1 MYRGFHLSS
10 LFRGVSTVALLGVL
24 MGSSAHA
31 ADQPSSV
38 TFSVPVSAVIVA
50 SVGAIRPLSSSLT
63 DSLIHASAHGSLSLP
78 ALSWVRST
86 GTRDLFSGLMLA
98 SASDSSV
105 PTPAAVSRSAFPS
118 SGQSTGFAPSSA
130 TTADASRFVVASRA
144 VPRSPGYVSVAMT
157 YE

>member
-10 LFRGVSTVALLGVL
+10 LFRGVSTVALFGVA

-31 ADQPSSV
+31 ADQPASA

-50 SVGAIRPLSSSLT
+50 SVGAVRPLSSTLT
-63 DSLIHASAHGSLSLP
+63 DSLIHTSAHGSLALP
-78 ALSWVRST
+78 ALTWVRST

-98 SASDSSV
+98 SASDSGV
-105 PTPAAVSRSAFPS
+105 PTTAAGSRSASPS
-118 SGQSTGFAPSSA
+118 SGQGTGFAPSSV
-130 TTADASRFVVASRA
+130 TTVEASRFVVASRA